1 MYGDKAQISL
11 LDELY
16 QSVETLESATD
27 RGASHITSMFVK
39 PLVDRAQ
46 SLEIY
51 LQWAKAE
58 LFERLLNPLK
68 DESQYILD
76 LSERI
81 IAGLNLLIYLTYKER
96 GLLRSQVLSAPVIT
110 EASYFNDTIRKR
122 YIEALVHTVH
132 SGLATLD
139 EQEHKVSSDIA
150 DQSAVFADGMHE
162 QIHMKRHQLSMLQTV
177 LAQANAL

>member
-1 MYGDKAQISL
+1 MYNDKAQIAL

-16 QSVETLESATD
+16 LSVETLEGATD
-27 RGASHITSMFVK
+27 RGASLVTSMFVK

-46 SLEIY
+46 NLENY
-51 LQWAKAE
+51 LQWAKAN

-68 DESQYILD
+68 EDSQYILD

-96 GLLRSQVLSAPVIT
+96 ALLKNHVLSAPVIT

-132 SGLATLD
+132 SGLSTLE
-139 EQEHKVSSDIA
+139 EQEQKVSGDHSESSEVI
-150 DQSAVFADGMHE
+150 ADGMQE
-162 QIHMKRHQLSMLQTV
+162 QIHVKRH
-177 LAQANAL
+177 